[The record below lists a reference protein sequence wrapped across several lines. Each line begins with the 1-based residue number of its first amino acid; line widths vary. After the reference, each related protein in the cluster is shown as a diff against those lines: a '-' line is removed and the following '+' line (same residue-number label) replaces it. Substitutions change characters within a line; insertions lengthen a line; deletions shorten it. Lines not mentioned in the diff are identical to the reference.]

1 MNRIELEN
9 LMSRA
14 YRIRVKEALTRDI
27 RAEDSIETNLEILE
41 VLPPEQMG
49 ELLANELKQRGF
61 EEQEDGTL
69 VRKKEDGA
77 TITIEP
83 CTGKVTVSA
92 EATDRIDIEGNR
104 EGYGYDDVGPRR
116 RAIEERLS
124 KELKADLEKK
134 AEQHAAKTQSAAT
147 DKLEKELQDVQPELN
162 EVVNRV
168 TAEALKQKAAQ
179 MGQIKEIS
187 EDAESGSLTI
197 KVEV

>member
-1 MNRIELEN
+1 
-9 LMSRA
+9 MSRA
-14 YRIRVKEALTRDI
+14 YRIRVKEALTREI
-27 RAEDSIETNLEILE
+27 RAEDSIETTLEILE

-49 ELLANELKQRGF
+49 ELLAKELEQRGF
-61 EEQEDGTL
+61 ERQDDGTL
-69 VRKKEDGA
+69 VRQEEGGA

-92 EATDRIDIEGNR
+92 QASDQVDLEGSR
-104 EGYGYDDVGPRR
+104 EGYGYDDVGPNR

-134 AEQHAAKTQSAAT
+134 AEQQAAKTQSAAT
-147 DKLEKELQDVQPELN
+147 ARLEKALQDAQPELN

-168 TAEALKQKAAQ
+168 TGEALMEKAKQ
-179 MGQIKEIS
+179 MGEVKEVS
-187 EDAESGSLTI
+187 GDAESGTLTI